1 MGERIVISA
10 LAHPYI
16 SLLPISIA
24 ASSLRPAQ
32 SFAAR
37 VAVSSKP
44 SSSLLAQARSQ
55 IASRHT
61 FGESPSA
68 SLRAFGTSRL
78 FRNTAPEEKIVA
90 ATPTPAN
97 GRKPRSFFRSLK
109 RATYTIILAGVGTF
123 AYYAYEGRHPPEQ
136 LPQDPSKKTVVVL
149 GSGWG
154 ATSLLKGIDT
164 EEFNVVVISPHNY
177 FLFTPLLP
185 SVTVGTLDGR
195 SIVQPTRHTT
205 RFKTRAV
212 QVYEAEAEHVDPI
225 NKTVTF
231 RDNSDIQGRVGSV
244 TINYDYL
251 VYSVG
256 TENQTFG
263 IEGVKK
269 YGCFLKELGDAEK
282 IRTKLMDCIE
292 TAALKGQTQEEIDR
306 LLHMVVVGGGPT
318 GIEYAAEL
326 RDFIESDLV
335 RWYPEIGKKLRVT
348 LIEAL
353 PNILPM
359 FSQTLIKYTE
369 STFKENS
376 INILTKHM
384 VRDVDAENVTVKT
397 PSGEEQKIPYGLLV
411 WAAGN
416 TARPLTRQLMA
427 ALPEAQKNR
436 RGLEVDDHMRLKG
449 AEDSIFALGDAT
461 ATAFAPTAQA
471 AAQQG
476 AYLARVFNQ
485 LARVDV
491 LEHKLEKAKKEGASG
506 AEIQGLERQI
516 EKASRIRPFKYSHQ
530 GSLAYIGSDKA
541 VADISFGG
549 TQNFASG
556 GVATFL
562 FWRSAY
568 FSMLFSL
575 RNRSLVAA
583 DWLKVYLFGRD
594 VSRE

>member
-1 MGERIVISA
+1 MSPAIRAGSVRAMAFRASTRLGMPSTSSA
-10 LAHPYI
+10 AQQMQMQLQLQQRQQRQQQIRGIFRTRPWRNGKT
-16 SLLPISIA
+16 A
-24 ASSLRPAQ
+24 AILQAAQ
-32 SFAAR
+32 SD
-37 VAVSSKP
+37 VQTQLP
-44 SSSLLAQARSQ
+44 
-55 IASRHT
+55 
-61 FGESPSA
+61 P
-68 SLRAFGTSRL
+68 
-78 FRNTAPEEKIVA
+78 PEH
-90 ATPTPAN
+90 AN
-97 GRKPRSFFRSLK
+97 GNNANGKKRGGFFRGLK
-109 RATYTIILAGVGTF
+109 RTFYLVGLGTLVT
-123 AYYAYEGRHPPEQ
+123 YAYFVYQGRHPPDQ
-136 LPQDPSKKTVVVL
+136 LPQDPTKKTIVVL

-154 ATSLLKGIDT
+154 ATSLLKNIDT
-164 EEFNVVVISPHNY
+164 EEYNVVVISPHNY

-205 RFKTRAV
+205 RFKTREV
-212 QVYEAEAEHVDPI
+212 KVYEADCEYVDPI

-231 RDNSDIQGRVGSV
+231 QDRSEVKGSV
-244 TINYDYL
+244 SKATIPYDYL

-263 IEGVKK
+263 IQGVQKHA
-269 YGCFLKELGDAEK
+269 CFLKELNDAEK
-282 IRTKLMDCIE
+282 IRARLIDCVE
-292 TAALKGQTQEEIDR
+292 SAAIKGQSDEEIDR

-326 RDFIESDLV
+326 RDFVESDLI
-335 RWYPEIGKKLRVT
+335 RWYPEVANKLRVT

-376 INILTKHM
+376 IDILTKHM
-384 VRDVDAENVTVKT
+384 VKDVDDRDVLVKT
-397 PSGEEQKIPYGLLV
+397 PSGQEKKIPYGLLV

-416 TARPLTRQLMA
+416 TARPLTRQLMS

-461 ATAFAPTAQA
+461 ATQFAPTAQA
-471 AAQQG
+471 ASQQG

-485 LARVDV
+485 LARLHL
-491 LEHKLEKAKKEGASG
+491 LEHRLEAAKKNNADAS
-506 AEIQGLERQI
+506 ELNGLERQI
-516 EKASRIRPFKYSHQ
+516 EKAAKIRPFKYTHQ
-530 GSLAYIGSDKA
+530 GSLAYIGSEKA
-541 VADISFGG
+541 IADIPLLGNN
-549 TQNFASG
+549 QIASG
-556 GVATFL
+556 GVVTFM

-568 FSMLFSL
+568 VSMLFSL

-583 DWLKVYLFGRD
+583 DWFKVFLFGRD